1 MRPGLVSVVVPVY
14 NGEGCLAHAL
24 ESVLAQ
30 STPPGE
36 IIVIDDGSTDAT
48 TQAAA
53 RYAQWITLIRQS
65 NQGPSVA
72 RNSGI
77 ARAKGAVVAFLDA
90 DDVWKPDAL
99 KNHLEALTDDPAAV
113 GAWGLSCFAVAP
125 GAKPPSDNL
134 ECKPQLVL
142 SVSSMAFYTSV
153 LKECGGFAVDMR
165 YSEDL
170 DLLVRLEEAELRLA
184 RHPNV
189 VVERRLHL
197 NNLTRD
203 EVQTER
209 GRFVVL
215 KRAYD
220 RRRALAAAAAA
231 S

>member
-14 NGEGCLAHAL
+14 NGEACLAPAL

-30 STPPGE
+30 SNPPVE
-36 IIVIDDGSTDAT
+36 IIVVDDGSTDT
-48 TQAAA
+48 TAQTAE
-53 RYAQWITLIRQS
+53 RYAKWITLIRQS

-77 ARAKGAVVAFLDA
+77 ARAGGALVAFLDA
-90 DDVWKPDAL
+90 DDVWKADAL
-99 KNHLEALTDDPAAV
+99 KIHLEMLADDPAAI

-134 ECKPQLVL
+134 ECKPQWVL
-142 SVSSMAFYTSV
+142 SVSSMVFYTSV
-153 LKECGGFAVDMR
+153 LKECGGFAVGMR
-165 YSEDL
+165 HSEDL
-170 DLLVRLEEAELRLA
+170 DLLVRLEEAGLRLA

-189 VVERRLHL
+189 VAERRLHL

-203 EVQTER
+203 EVQAKH
-209 GRFVVL
+209 GRFVML
-215 KRAYD
+215 KRAFD
-220 RRRALAAAAAA
+220 RRRALAGAA